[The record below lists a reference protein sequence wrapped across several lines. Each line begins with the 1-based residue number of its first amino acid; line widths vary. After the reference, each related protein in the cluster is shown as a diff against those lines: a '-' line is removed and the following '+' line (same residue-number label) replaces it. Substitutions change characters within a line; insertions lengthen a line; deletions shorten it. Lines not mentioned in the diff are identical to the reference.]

1 MHQRTPFWKAALTIA
16 AKDLRTELR
25 SRQLLTAMG
34 VFALLTTM
42 VFYYTLESRPDVRAA
57 ALPGVLWVTV
67 VFAGTQGVGRNLAQ
81 EYDRGTLDG
90 LLLAPVNRAV
100 FFYGKL
106 VVVWLFSF
114 VVASIASL
122 ALNFVF
128 NTNLLRLDWW
138 MILLL
143 GTLGFAAISTFLGS
157 MAIYA
162 RGRETTLPILIL
174 PIALPLI
181 AAAVNASSAVLANRE
196 LGEWWNW
203 LGLLAAINVV
213 FLTLPVLLFDFIVEE

>member
-1 MHQRTPFWKAALTIA
+1 MPQRTPFWKAALTIA
-16 AKDLRTELR
+16 AKDLRTEFR
-25 SRQLLTAMG
+25 SRQLLAAMG

-81 EYDRGTLDG
+81 EHDRGTLDG

-114 VVASIASL
+114 VVASISSL

-138 MILLL
+138 VILLL
-143 GTLGFAAISTFLGS
+143 GTLGFAAIGTFLGS

-174 PIALPLI
+174 PVALPLI
-181 AAAVNASSAVLANRE
+181 AASVNASSAVLANQE
-196 LGEWWNW
+196 FSQWWNW
-203 LGLLAAINVV
+203 LGLLAAINVI

>member
-1 MHQRTPFWKAALTIA
+1 MHQRTAFWKATRAIA

-25 SRQLLTAMG
+25 SRQLLAAMG

-81 EYDRGTLDG
+81 EHDRGTLDG

-114 VVASIASL
+114 VVASISSL

-138 MILLL
+138 LILLL
-143 GTLGFAAISTFLGS
+143 GTLGFAAIGTFLGS

-181 AAAVNASSAVLANRE
+181 AASVNASSAVLANQE
-196 LGEWWNW
+196 FSQWWNW
-203 LGLLAAINVV
+203 LGLLAAINVI

>member
-1 MHQRTPFWKAALTIA
+1 MHQRTPFWKATLTIA

-57 ALPGVLWVTV
+57 ALPGILWVTV

-81 EYDRGTLDG
+81 EHDRGTLDG

-138 MILLL
+138 LILLL
-143 GTLGFAAISTFLGS
+143 GTLGFAAIGTFLGS

-203 LGLLAAINVV
+203 LGLLAAIDVI
-213 FLTLPVLLFDFIVEE
+213 FLSLPAVLFDFIVEE